1 MLSAGERIILRRA
14 IDGAG
19 FVSERDLNRSQ
30 IKVAG
35 DLVARGLMRQAG
47 QEPDRTKVYGITDQG
62 RAAYGRAL

>member
-1 MLSAGERIILRRA
+1 MLSAADRVVLRMA
-14 IDGAG
+14 QNG

-62 RAAYGRAL
+62 RAAYEVIKP

>member
-1 MLSAGERIILRRA
+1 MLSAADRVVLRMA
-14 IDGAG
+14 QNG